1 MPELEGLL
9 MLGIL
14 LAAGVMGGWLARLA
28 RLPTLTGYLAAGVGM
43 QLLAKGGAVDHQA
56 LDVLRQPVNDLAI
69 ALALFILGGQ
79 FNFKGPSGGKSQLGL
94 LVKVSA
100 FEAAVTFATVTVLS
114 LLVLGSFTGAVLLG
128 ILAIAVAPAT
138 TLEVLHEYQAK
149 GAATRT
155 IKQLTALS
163 NVWAIFL
170 FELALLLLIA
180 IRGGDSSLMAP
191 VWDVIG
197 SLVYG
202 LIAGHALILMQ
213 ERVGHDNYAVPL
225 LSVILLTIGVC
236 EITNVPHM
244 LAFLA
249 TGAVVVNRSNLF
261 PRITAA
267 MDVYAQPAIVLFF
280 VLSGSHLNFGTL
292 QANWLAVGL
301 YVLGRTIGKTMG
313 VHIGLYGI
321 KASPPAARSDKPPI
335 GLALLCQ
342 AGAAIALA
350 GYVGNVDPE
359 LGEQLLAIILGG
371 VIIFELV
378 GPILVKKVAVIAGE
392 VSLANLMSHTA
403 DREGRRG
410 WRTSLRATFARHTV
424 GREGDLAEVTVE
436 HFMRTDTTALRRSAN
451 MDKTLR
457 FANRSP
463 FNHFPVINTENQLVG
478 VISLADL
485 SQIAY
490 DKRTAA
496 LFTAEDIATLG
507 PRDAALP
514 ATTTLPEAFEFF
526 KSFDGNTA
534 AVIESVGNP
543 VLLGMVERSEVLHLA
558 RRQQTFLGD

>member
-1 MPELEGLL
+1 MPELDGLL

-14 LAAGVMGGWLARLA
+14 LAAGVLGGWLARLA

-79 FNFKGPSGGKSQLGL
+79 FHFKGRSNGPSQMGL
-94 LVKVSA
+94 LLKVSA
-100 FEAAVTFATVTVLS
+100 FDAVITFSIVTVLL
-114 LLVLGSFTGAVLLG
+114 LLVLDSFSGAILLG

-180 IRGGDSSLMAP
+180 IHGGDSNLMAP
-191 VWDVIG
+191 VWDVVG

-202 LIAGHALILMQ
+202 LVAGHALILMQ

-225 LSVILLTIGVC
+225 LSVILLTIGIC

-313 VHIGLYGI
+313 VHVGLYGI
-321 KASPPAARSDKPPI
+321 KASPPAGRSDKPPI

-350 GYVGNVDPE
+350 GYVSNVDPE
-359 LGEQLLAIILGG
+359 LGQQLLAIVLGG

-378 GPILVKKVAVIAGE
+378 GPILVKRVAVMAGE
-392 VSLANLMSHTA
+392 VSLANLLSHTA

-410 WRTSLRATFARHTV
+410 WRAALGATFARHTV
-424 GREGDLAEVTVE
+424 GRLGSLDEVIVE
-436 HFMRTDTTALRRSAN
+436 HFMRPDTTALRRSAN

-463 FNHFPVINTENQLVG
+463 FNHFPVINKKNQLVG
-478 VISLADL
+478 VIRLADL
-485 SQIAY
+485 NQIAY

-496 LFTAEDIATLG
+496 LLTAEDIATLG
-507 PRDAALP
+507 PNDAALP
-514 ATTTLPEAFEFF
+514 ATSTLPEALEFF

-534 AVIESVGNP
+534 AVIESVENP

-558 RRQQTFLGD
+558 RRQQTFLDD